1 MPSALPSTTT
11 TTSSKGWIVA
21 DLGNEKELDQLKM
34 LGWRNDNELL
44 QLEEVVA
51 AFSLLEREVTSIQ
64 TSLKRPE

>member
-11 TTSSKGWIVA
+11 TTSSTGWIVA